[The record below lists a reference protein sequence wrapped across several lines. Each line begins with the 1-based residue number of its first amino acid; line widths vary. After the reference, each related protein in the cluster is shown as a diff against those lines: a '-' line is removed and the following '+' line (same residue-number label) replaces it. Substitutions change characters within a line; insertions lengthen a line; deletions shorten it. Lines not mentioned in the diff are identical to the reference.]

1 MLNVGNLIFCMAL
14 HKKLFT
20 AFIAGLSLG
29 FCPAT
34 YAEGSS
40 QSIGE
45 RLSAAFG
52 NSLLFNDIA
61 FEFVD
66 KSDASFSCKW
76 WVMKAS
82 QQHAADIQQINS
94 TEKNAL
100 PYVVAARQDYMVKSI
115 FPSLNE
121 ACSR

>member
-1 MLNVGNLIFCMAL
+1 MYGSPQETIHCFYRWTE
-14 HKKLFT
+14 FR
-20 AFIAGLSLG
+20 

-66 KSDASFSCKW
+66 KSDASFSCKY
-76 WVMKAS
+76 WVMSAS
-82 QQHAADIQQINS
+82 QQHASDVMHINS
-94 TEKNAL
+94 ADKNYRPL
-100 PYVVAARQDYMVKSI
+100 QIAARQKNMVESV
-115 FPSLNE
+115 FPQMNE